1 MSAATDPPP
10 GVQAERTALAWRRT
24 GLSLAIGALAGG
36 RLLQPVTGP
45 WVWLVAAVGALA
57 AVGLTRAGDRRAARW
72 ATVLAAEPRRVP
84 GPGGRTLALCA
95 AGTLALGFTAALVAL
110 L

>member
-1 MSAATDPPP
+1 MSAVTDPP

-45 WVWLVAAVGALA
+45 WVWLVAVVGALA

-72 ATVLAAEPRRVP
+72 ATVLAAEPRRRVP
-84 GPGGRTLALCA
+84 GPGGWTLALCA
-95 AGTLALGFTAALVAL
+95 AGTLALGVAAALVAL